1 MKNNSESRGDSN
13 TQDRGNISQA
23 NKDQSRMKSGQEQTG
38 AHGSGSGS
46 SSSSSGQP
54 GSSRENEQSPIQH
67 TNAGNTGTGSGQIS
81 PITHNQQVPSKTPGG
96 PQSGQSG
103 TDRDR

>member
-1 MKNNSESRGDSN
+1 
-13 TQDRGNISQA
+13 
-23 NKDQSRMKSGQEQTG
+23 MKSGQNQAG
-38 AHGSGSGS
+38 NRGSG

-54 GSSRENEQSPIQH
+54 GSSRENEQAPIQH

-96 PQSGQSG
+96 PQSGSSG
-103 TDRDR
+103 SDRDR